1 MAHLHIPDGVLPVV
15 VWAAGWLLA
24 VLLLA
29 VSLYRTRRASPQQ
42 ISYQGALGALVVAA
56 MAIEVALGPFEL
68 HLTLLGPIGVLLGP
82 AGAFQVLFIASTLLA
97 FMGHGGLTVI
107 GLNAVVLGAGAAIAR
122 PAYRAI
128 VRARPPHEAMAMATA
143 LAQTGAGLLW
153 LGFVVAAVQAR
164 AGTGEARSAVLAGLT
179 LPVWVLAVVTET
191 LVALGI
197 GRFLARVRPDLLPQ
211 PDARD
216 RGTTAHTR

>member
-15 VWAAGWLLA
+15 VWLTGWVLA

-29 VSLYRTRRASPQQ
+29 VSLARTRRASPQQ
-42 ISYQGALGALVVAA
+42 VAYQGALGALVVAA
-56 MAIEVALGPFEL
+56 MAVEVALGPFEL

-82 AGAFQVLFIASTLLA
+82 AGAFQVLFVASTLLA

-122 PAYRAI
+122 PAFRAI
-128 VRARPPHEAMAMATA
+128 ARVRPAAESMAWATA

-153 LGFVVAAVQAR
+153 LAFVAAAVHTR
-164 AGTGEARSAVLAGLT
+164 AGGGDTRGPLLAGIT
-179 LPVWVLAVVTET
+179 LPVWMLAVVSET

-197 GRFLARVRPDLLPQ
+197 GRFLGRVRPDLLPL
-211 PDARD
+211 PETGRDAV
-216 RGTTAHTR
+216 AHPR